1 MRASTPSLHYGW
13 HIVWAGTLCVF
24 ASLGLGR
31 FALGMLLPAMG
42 ASLQLSY
49 AQMGLVGTMNF
60 VGYLVAV
67 FFCGALTSRLG
78 HRRLISLALLVI
90 GLSTAAIS
98 RATSLWLITLLYSLT
113 GFCSGAANVP
123 MMALISAWF
132 SSHKRGRALGFVVIG
147 SGFAILLAGKLVPLL
162 NASGPEGWRRSWAAI
177 SVVVLAI
184 SLVCW
189 AVLRNRPQEK
199 GLCPY
204 GQAVFEGHAAPHLS
218 GSISVGELAHLG
230 AIYFLFG
237 ITYVVYVTFLVT
249 TMIEEWGMSE
259 AEAGSYW
266 AWVGFLSLFSGPVF
280 GSLSDRIGRKTT
292 LAIVFSI
299 QSVSY
304 LLIAAH
310 PPVIFLSL
318 SIACFG
324 LVVWSIPSIMAALVG
339 DYAGPD
345 KVARVFGRITF
356 IFALG
361 QIAGPAGAGILAEQT
376 KSFSSSFLL
385 AGGLALLAAILSAA
399 LKRPEA
405 RKGSQSPLQSS
416 S

>member
-1 MRASTPSLHYGW
+1 MRESTSAVHYGW

-49 AQMGLVGTMNF
+49 AQMGWVGTMNF

-67 FFCGALTSRLG
+67 FFCGALTARFG

-123 MMALISAWF
+123 MMALISSWF
-132 SSHKRGRALGFVVIG
+132 SSHQRGRALGFVVIG
-147 SGFAILLAGKLVPLL
+147 SGFAILLAGKVVPLL

-177 SVVVLAI
+177 SAVVLVV

-189 AVLRNRPQEK
+189 AVLRNCPQEK
-199 GLCPY
+199 GLHPY
-204 GQAVFEGHAAPHLS
+204 GQALSEGMVAPRL
-218 GSISVGELAHLG
+218 GSISAGELAHLG

-280 GSLSDRIGRKTT
+280 GSLSDRIGRQTT
-292 LAIVFSI
+292 LSIVFSI
-299 QSVSY
+299 QSASY
-304 LLIAAH
+304 LLIAVH
-310 PPVIFLSL
+310 PPLVFLSL

-324 LVVWSIPSIMAALVG
+324 LVVWSIPSIMAALIG
-339 DYAGPD
+339 DYAGPEQ
-345 KVARVFGRITF
+345 VARVFGRITF

-361 QIAGPAGAGILAEQT
+361 QIAGPAGAGYLAEQGG
-376 KSFSSSFLL
+376 SFALPFLL
-385 AGGLALLAAILSAA
+385 AGGLALLAAVLSAT
-399 LKRPEA
+399 LRRPA
-405 RKGSQSPLQSS
+405 NRPGHRAGR
-416 S
+416 